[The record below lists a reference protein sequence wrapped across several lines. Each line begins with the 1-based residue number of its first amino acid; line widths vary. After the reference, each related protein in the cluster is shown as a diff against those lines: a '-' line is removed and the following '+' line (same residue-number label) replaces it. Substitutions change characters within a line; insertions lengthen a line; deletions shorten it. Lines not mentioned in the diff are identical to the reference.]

1 MMQIFNLREAAFI
14 FKNALNF
21 YLLSAVHVSLI
32 TMVFSFYLLYVDALI
47 SLIVYDL
54 ITCRFHSII

>member
-1 MMQIFNLREAAFI
+1 MMHIFNLREAAFI
-14 FKNALNF
+14 FKNAFNF

-32 TMVFSFYLLYVDALI
+32 KIVFSFYLLYMDAMI